1 MFTKMDNTLTYFLK
15 ETSREFHVRQLAKLE
30 KKSPTTISKLLNEYA
45 KVGILKQSSRLNH
58 VFYKA
63 NTENQKLKDMKISY
77 NLELIRNSGLTSF
90 LEKEL
95 NHPEAIVL
103 FGSFRKGDD
112 SEKSDIDIAVV
123 SAIKKE
129 INLAEFE
136 KKLRHNLQLFIL
148 LPKDIESLKKSNPE
162 LLNNIAN
169 GIVLYGFLELFR

>member
-1 MFTKMDNTLTYFLK
+1 MFTKMDNILTYFLK
-15 ETSREFHVRQLAKLE
+15 ETSREFHVRRLAKLE
-30 KKSPTTISKLLNEYA
+30 KKSPTTISKILNIYA
-45 KVGILKQSSRLNH
+45 KEGILKQSSRLNH
-58 VFYKA
+58 IFYKA
-63 NTENQKLKDMKISY
+63 NMENQKLRDLKIYY
-77 NLELIRNSGLTSF
+77 NLKLIRNSGLTVF

-112 SEKSDIDIAVV
+112 IEKSDIDIVV
-123 SAIKKE
+123 ISLVKKE
-129 INLAEFE
+129 INLTEFE
-136 KKLRHNLQLFIL
+136 KKLRHSLQLFIL